1 MSDDPTSTYVSEQNR
16 RKLEEQLKKVREHGG
31 KVPKVDPVEARRI
44 HLEKEAE
51 RFQRDWQAW
60 KKVYQ
65 GRIIDLSAQ
74 PRQDDSADR
83 RLLGVA
89 KDAGKDEI
97 RKAFYA
103 LAKKNHPDTG
113 GDPDQFRALM
123 DAYRSLTGDA

>member
-1 MSDDPTSTYVSEQNR
+1 MNDDPTSATVSEQNR

-44 HLEKEAE
+44 HLEKEAA
-51 RFQRDWQAW
+51 RFQRDWQEW
-60 KKVYQ
+60 KKAYQ

-74 PRQDDSADR
+74 PQQDDSADR
-83 RLLGVA
+83 RMLGVSKNA
-89 KDAGKDEI
+89 DKDEI

-103 LAKKNHPDTG
+103 LAKKNHPDMG

-123 DAYRSLTGDA
+123 DAYRSLTGEQ